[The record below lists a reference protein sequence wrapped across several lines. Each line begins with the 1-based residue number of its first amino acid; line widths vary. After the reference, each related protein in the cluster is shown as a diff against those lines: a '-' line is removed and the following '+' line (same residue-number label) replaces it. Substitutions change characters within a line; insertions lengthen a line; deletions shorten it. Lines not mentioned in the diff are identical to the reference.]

1 MSKSEDVLNRAYG
14 NFPKEVTPI
23 IIFKNNWDNIFRK
36 PDPRIIEDQQI
47 EDEAFEKIASQS
59 EVKDSNQGG

>member
-1 MSKSEDVLNRAYG
+1 MSKGSLPKPYSVDLNTF
-14 NFPKEVTPI
+14 N
-23 IIFKNNWDNIFRK
+23 NNWDNIFRK

-47 EDEAFEKIASQS
+47 EDEAFESIANQT